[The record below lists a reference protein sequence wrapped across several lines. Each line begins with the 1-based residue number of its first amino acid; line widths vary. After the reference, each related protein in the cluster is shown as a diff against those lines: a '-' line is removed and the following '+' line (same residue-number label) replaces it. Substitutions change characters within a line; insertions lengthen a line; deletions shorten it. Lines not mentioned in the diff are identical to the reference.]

1 MDEKLAHGICLLL
14 IIAIIVLMINY
25 HKNCSKTSENFS
37 YPLCETSGGYPNYY
51 GSLPPLLPVAA
62 QLGVN
67 YITTSNSYINNPYAN
82 MYSSLV
88 SCNEGF
94 SLPSNDDQVFLLSA
108 TRGTSTPTYI
118 AGNVPW
124 NINL

>member
-1 MDEKLAHGICLLL
+1 MDEKLAHTICLLL
-14 IIAIIVLMINY
+14 IIAIIVLMLNY

-37 YPLCETSGGYPNYY
+37 YPLCETSGGYPNYF

-67 YITTSNSYINNPYAN
+67 YTTNVYNP
-82 MYSSLV
+82 YSSLY
-88 SCNEGF
+88 STLPTNEGF
-94 SLPSNDDQVFLLSA
+94 TMPSNDEPVFVLNAS
-108 TRGTSTPTYI
+108 RGSTTPAYI
-118 AGNVPW
+118 SGNVPW

>member
-1 MDEKLAHGICLLL
+1 MDEKLAHTICLLL
-14 IIAIIVLMINY
+14 IIAIIVLMLNY

-37 YPLCETSGGYPNYY
+37 YPLCETSGGYPNYF

-67 YITTSNSYINNPYAN
+67 YTTNVYNP
-82 MYSSLV
+82 YSSLY
-88 SCNEGF
+88 STLPTNEGF
-94 SLPSNDDQVFLLSA
+94 TMPSNDEPVFVLNAS
-108 TRGTSTPTYI
+108 RGSTTPASI
-118 AGNVPW
+118 SGNVPC